1 MTAINRQI
9 VLAERPYGAPTE
21 QTFRTEEVPVPT
33 LNAGEVLVR
42 TIYLSLDPYMRGRM
56 NDTRSY
62 VPPVQIGAVME
73 GGVVGEVVA
82 STHEKFAVGDIVN
95 GSLGWQE
102 YAVSNGRG
110 LRKVDPSLGPISTAV
125 GVLGMP
131 GMTAY
136 TGLKNIGVPA
146 EGETLVVAAASGAV
160 GAVVGQIAK
169 THGCRVVGLAGSQ
182 EKCDYVVNECG
193 FDICI
198 NHRAPDLA
206 EQLAVAC
213 PEGVDIYWENVG
225 GEVFKAVLPLMND
238 FGRIPVCGIIA
249 HYNDTELATGVDM
262 LPMLEGLVL
271 RRRLTLRGFIVS
283 DFQAD
288 YADFL
293 GDMSRWVSEGK
304 IRYRE
309 DFVDGLDNAPQA
321 LAGLLKGRN
330 FGKLVVRV
338 GDDPTLG

>member
-1 MTAINRQI
+1 MKVINRQI
-9 VLAERPYGAPTE
+9 VLAERPHGAPTD
-21 QTFRTEEVPVPT
+21 QTFRTEEATVPA
-33 LNAGEVLVR
+33 LSEGEVLVR

-62 VPPVQIGAVME
+62 VPPVQVGAVME

-82 STHEKFAVGDIVN
+82 SNNDKFAVGDIVN

-102 YAVSNGRG
+102 HAVSNGRG

-182 EKCDYVVNECG
+182 EKCDYVVN
-193 FDICI
+193 
-198 NHRAPDLA
+198 
-206 EQLAVAC
+206 
-213 PEGVDIYWENVG
+213 VG
-225 GEVFKAVLPLMND
+225 STFVLTTVHPTWKNNSLPHALTESMSI
-238 FGRIPVCGIIA
+238 GR
-249 HYNDTELATGVDM
+249 T
-262 LPMLEGLVL
+262 
-271 RRRLTLRGFIVS
+271 
-283 DFQAD
+283 
-288 YADFL
+288 
-293 GDMSRWVSEGK
+293 
-304 IRYRE
+304 
-309 DFVDGLDNAPQA
+309 
-321 LAGLLKGRN
+321 LAGKYS
-330 FGKLVVRV
+330 KLCYRS
-338 GDDPTLG
+338 

>member
-1 MTAINRQI
+1 MINRQI
-9 VLAERPYGAPTE
+9 VLAERPHGAPTD
-21 QTFRTEEVPVPT
+21 QTFRTEEVTVPA
-33 LNAGEVLVR
+33 LSEGEVLVR

-82 STHEKFAVGDIVN
+82 SNNDKFAVGDIVN

-102 YAVSNGRG
+102 HAVSNGRG

-136 TGLKNIGVPA
+136 TGLKNIGLPA
-146 EGETLVVAAASGAV
+146 DGETLVVAAASGAV

-169 THGCRVVGLAGSQ
+169 IRGCRVVGLAGSQ
-182 EKCDYVVNECG
+182 EKCDYVVNACG
-193 FDICI
+193 FDVCI
-198 NHRAPDLA
+198 NHRASDME
-206 EQLAVAC
+206 EQLAAAC
-213 PEGVDIYWENVG
+213 PDGIDVYWENVG

-249 HYNDTELATGVDM
+249 HYNDTELATGVDR

-283 DFQAD
+283 DFKAD

-293 GDMSRWVSEGK
+293 DDMSRWVSEGK

-321 LAGLLKGRN
+321 LAGLLEGQN
-330 FGKLVVRV
+330 FGKLIVRV
-338 GDDPTLG
+338 GEDPTLG

>member
-1 MTAINRQI
+1 
-9 VLAERPYGAPTE
+9 
-21 QTFRTEEVPVPT
+21 
-33 LNAGEVLVR
+33 
-42 TIYLSLDPYMRGRM
+42 MRGRM

-82 STHEKFAVGDIVN
+82 SNNDKFAVGDIVN

-102 YAVSNGRG
+102 HAVSNGRG

-136 TGLKNIGVPA
+136 TGLKNIGLPA
-146 EGETLVVAAASGAV
+146 DGETLVVAAASGAV

-169 THGCRVVGLAGSQ
+169 IRGCRVVGLAGSQ

-193 FDICI
+193 FDVCI
-198 NHRAPDLA
+198 NHRASDME
-206 EQLAVAC
+206 EQLAAAC
-213 PEGVDIYWENVG
+213 PDGIDVYWENVG
-225 GEVFKAVLPLMND
+225 GQVFKAVLPLMND

-249 HYNDTELATGVDM
+249 HYNDIELATGVDR

-293 GDMSRWVSEGK
+293 DDMSRWVSEGK

-321 LAGLLKGRN
+321 LVGLLEGQN
-330 FGKLVVRV
+330 FGKLIVRV
-338 GDDPTLG
+338 GEDPTLD